1 MKKQT
6 DYLMLPAKSEGFNAR
21 TVAQD
26 GNKGWLFT
34 ANFHEIGSDQ
44 QRSNSKRFSSQEEAK
59 RFFHERATNLCKM
72 MERLPNASIQKGEC
86 ELVITQNGNPV
97 AHMAYLQVARECA

>member
-1 MKKQT
+1 MFKNITPMFPVKGEDIT
-6 DYLMLPAKSEGFNAR
+6 DK
-21 TVAQD
+21 TVALD
-26 GNKGWLFT
+26 GNNGWLFT
-34 ANFHEIGSDQ
+34 ASFHEIGSDQ